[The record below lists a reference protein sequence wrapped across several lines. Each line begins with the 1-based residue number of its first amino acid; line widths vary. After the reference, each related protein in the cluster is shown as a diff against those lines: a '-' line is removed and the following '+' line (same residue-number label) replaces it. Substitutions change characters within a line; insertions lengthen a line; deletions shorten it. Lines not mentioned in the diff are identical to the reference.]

1 MRKIQ
6 TKQPK
11 REKTKQCAI
20 YLQQTKVKR
29 GKSGLDID
37 GNVRLE
43 RRGTLVAR
51 NIEVK
56 VNQKKR
62 RNSVQDVQMPIKV
75 NEGML
80 SIQDI
85 SSGCVG

>member
-6 TKQPK
+6 TKQPN

-37 GNVRLE
+37 GNFRLE
-43 RRGTLVAR
+43 RKGTFIA
-51 NIEVK
+51 
-56 VNQKKR
+56 
-62 RNSVQDVQMPIKV
+62 
-75 NEGML
+75 
-80 SIQDI
+80 
-85 SSGCVG
+85 

>member
-6 TKQPK
+6 TKQPN
-11 REKTKQCAI
+11 REKTKQGAI

-37 GNVRLE
+37 RNVRLK
-43 RRGTLVAR
+43 RKGTFIAWI
-51 NIEVK
+51 IEVK

-62 RNSVQDVQMPIKV
+62 RNSVQDVQMPK
-75 NEGML
+75 NK
-80 SIQDI
+80 
-85 SSGCVG
+85 

>member
-6 TKQPK
+6 TKQPN

-20 YLQQTKVKR
+20 YLQQTKEKR

-37 GNVRLE
+37 WNFRLE
-43 RRGTLVAR
+43 RKGTFVAWI
-51 NIEVK
+51 IEIK

-62 RNSVQDVQMPIKV
+62 RNSVQDVQMPK
-75 NEGML
+75 NK
-80 SIQDI
+80 
-85 SSGCVG
+85 

>member
-6 TKQPK
+6 TKQPN
-11 REKTKQCAI
+11 REKTKQGAI

-37 GNVRLE
+37 WNVRLK
-43 RRGTLVAR
+43 RKGTFIAWI
-51 NIEVK
+51 IEVT

-62 RNSVQDVQMPIKV
+62 RNSVQDVQMPK
-75 NEGML
+75 NK
-80 SIQDI
+80 
-85 SSGCVG
+85 

>member
-6 TKQPK
+6 TKQPN
-11 REKTKQCAI
+11 REKTKQGAI

-37 GNVRLE
+37 RNVRLK
-43 RRGTLVAR
+43 RKGTFIAWI
-51 NIEVK
+51 IEVK

-62 RNSVQDVQMPIKV
+62 RNSVQDVQMPKKK
-75 NEGML
+75 
-80 SIQDI
+80 
-85 SSGCVG
+85 